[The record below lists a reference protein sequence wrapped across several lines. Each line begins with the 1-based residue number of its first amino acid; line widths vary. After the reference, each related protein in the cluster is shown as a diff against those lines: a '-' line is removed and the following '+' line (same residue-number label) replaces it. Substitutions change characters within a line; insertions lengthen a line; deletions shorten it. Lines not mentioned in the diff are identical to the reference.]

1 MRQTLLSLCIA
12 IFVAVLGL
20 AWFTHGTGV
29 IKNDISRNIFVPDQL
44 TMPLQVKAAYNGTD
58 ILFRYRWPAKQPSI
72 YHDMIRFEG
81 GKWVRYGDSV
91 PGPQPQG
98 IYEDRLT
105 MLVDD
110 GSVPEFARYG
120 GYVTV
125 GDRMRFFQPEWFVG
139 DARALRPSPAGGY
152 YALFGDGPRGLRVF
166 TREGFEVDLPTGI
179 SNALTVAW
187 SPDER
192 WTAVATANSV
202 YVFPSRRP
210 AERVVR
216 IPLRVHDLAWGA

>member
-1 MRQTLLSLCIA
+1 MRALTHGGACTA
-12 IFVAVLGL
+12 RRAVLWLGL
-20 AWFTHGTGV
+20 FFFVSPLTPRAAHGKAKLQYLGAGW
-29 IKNDISRNIFVPDQL
+29 
-44 TMPLQVKAAYNGTD
+44 QVKAWR
-58 ILFRYRWPAKQPSI
+58 I
-72 YHDMIRFEG
+72 
-81 GKWVRYGDSV
+81 
-91 PGPQPQG
+91 
-98 IYEDRLT
+98 
-105 MLVDD
+105 
-110 GSVPEFARYG
+110 
-120 GYVTV
+120 

-210 AERVVR
+210 AERVVAS
-216 IPLRVHDLAWGA
+216 LGQ